1 MKLRLTSGGLQSIAN
16 VASRPRASFGSTR
29 QRAWLAFQYKREIVA
44 RHGCW
49 AQGRREVSGIVGRAE
64 LIEAGISFPA
74 RDVVNGAGC
83 CVPTRGEPN
92 LRNNHGIATER
103 RNQAGW
109 IARKRRRIAS
119 HHHRFQID
127 IVDRYDPNF
136 RGRRREWIG
145 GLEGR
150 RQIAQRIAHWPVDE
164 GLPVLRVSIEILARK
179 LPHAYGDTI
188 VQPSLLD
195 PPRIEASRVRTHQAA
210 GPGQEPQIQSEIA
223 SSLRE
228 CGRVE
233 VQSVLPGE
241 LAKIDVD
248 RCAEAVPRRKLRRL
262 LTPEAP
268 QGVAD
273 ILKSNFT
280 PRCSRRVRSPH
291 RSPNK

>member
-1 MKLRLTSGGLQSIAN
+1 LKRSPAVSCMKLRLTSGGLQSIAN

-164 GLPVLRVSIEILARK
+164 GLPVLRVSIEILA
-179 LPHAYGDTI
+179 PQTA
-188 VQPSLLD
+188 
-195 PPRIEASRVRTHQAA
+195 PRVWRYDRPAIASRSTTNRGESCSHSPGCWARSGAPDPVRDCLLLARVRSRGSTIRPTRRACQNRCRPLR
-210 GPGQEPQIQSEIA
+210 GSGSKTQIA
-223 SSLRE
+223 SS
-228 CGRVE
+228 
-233 VQSVLPGE
+233 
-241 LAKIDVD
+241 
-248 RCAEAVPRRKLRRL
+248 
-262 LTPEAP
+262 
-268 QGVAD
+268 AD
-273 ILKSNFT
+273 S
-280 PRCSRRVRSPH
+280 
-291 RSPNK
+291 